1 MIQMFHVSKS
11 YQKDNPIL
19 VDVNL
24 NIEKGDFVYL
34 TGPSGAGKTTLL
46 KLLFCEIAP
55 SSGQVLVMGRNVSRT
70 TDRTVPYMRRKIGVV
85 FQNFRLLPNRTV
97 TENVALA
104 LEVLYLPQKWIDKT
118 VQVMLKRVGLTHRA
132 KAYPEQLS
140 GGEQQRVAIARA
152 LINDPIILLADEPT
166 GNLDEETTKD
176 IMGLFNDASARGT
189 TVLLA
194 THDPRLYMKTGR
206 RVVRLENGRAVY
218 DSELKLD
225 QRTPT
230 ADGLILGRREMDGGR
245 R

>member
-1 MIQMFHVSKS
+1 MFHVSKS